1 MYIRCFISVFLFC
14 QHHDVF
20 SKLKC
25 DYKSNIR
32 QWAIIGG
39 HHQAYCVFAH
49 VFDPNI
55 TTSSAVIV
63 NDLYCA
69 QRRYNPQC
77 HLECKIVQNRNM
89 LKDMFSVHGMMWNEC
104 IDIEKIECHLVV

>member
-1 MYIRCFISVFLFC
+1 MYIRSFISVFLFC
-14 QHHDVF
+14 QHRDVF

-32 QWAIIGG
+32 QWEITDG

-55 TTSSAVIV
+55 ATSSAVIV

-77 HLECKIVQNRNM
+77 HLERNM
-89 LKDMFSVHGMMWNEC
+89 LKEYMYSVHGMMWNEC